1 MNLDAPVYLDY
12 NGTTPID
19 PEVARAITPYLSEY
33 FGNPSSSHSYGLA
46 AREAV
51 NTGRQRVAELIGSS
65 SDEIVFTACGSESD
79 NLAIQGVAMAC
90 RQRGN
95 HIITQTTEHPAVLA
109 TCRYLETYLGFEV
122 TYLSVDSAGLIDPD
136 LLARSMTKKTVLV
149 SIMQANNE
157 TGVVQPITELAAIA
171 HAGGAIF
178 HTDAAQSLGK
188 IPVNVDHLGIDLL
201 TIVGHKI
208 YAPKGIGALY
218 IRRDTPV
225 HPLIHGATQ
234 ERGRR
239 AGTENV
245 AYMAGLGLACIMAK
259 DKLETDMP
267 RIQRLRD
274 QLQRLLVSQGWT
286 LNGQPAPRLPN
297 TLNISKP
304 GLDGEEILKRTPEIA
319 ASTGAA
325 CHAGRTEPSSVLL
338 AMGIPREQALGAL
351 RLSLGRWTSDRNIDE
366 AATALTRSVSSL
378 SSVL

>member
-1 MNLDAPVYLDY
+1 
-12 NGTTPID
+12 
-19 PEVARAITPYLSEY
+19 
-33 FGNPSSSHSYGLA
+33 
-46 AREAV
+46 V

-109 TCRYLETYLGFEV
+109 TCRYLEAYLGFEV

-218 IRRDTPV
+218 IRRDTPL

-245 AYMAGLGLACIMAK
+245 AYMAGLGLACVMAK

-267 RIQRLRD
+267 RIQCLRD
-274 QLQRLLVSQGWT
+274 QLQRRLVSQGWT

-304 GLDGEEILKRTPEIA
+304 GLDGERY
-319 ASTGAA
+319 
-325 CHAGRTEPSSVLL
+325 
-338 AMGIPREQALGAL
+338 
-351 RLSLGRWTSDRNIDE
+351 
-366 AATALTRSVSSL
+366 
-378 SSVL
+378 

>member
-1 MNLDAPVYLDY
+1 
-12 NGTTPID
+12 
-19 PEVARAITPYLSEY
+19 
-33 FGNPSSSHSYGLA
+33 
-46 AREAV
+46 
-51 NTGRQRVAELIGSS
+51 
-65 SDEIVFTACGSESD
+65 
-79 NLAIQGVAMAC
+79 MAC

-109 TCRYLETYLGFEV
+109 TCRYLEAYLGFEV

-245 AYMAGLGLACIMAK
+245 AYMAGLGLACVMAK

-267 RIQRLRD
+267 RIQCLRD
-274 QLQRLLVSQGWT
+274 QLQRRLVSQGWT

-366 AATALTRSVSSL
+366 AAAALTRSVSSL